1 MVTAPLVRLEE
12 ASRDGGS
19 PLLCLETHPIVN
31 LYLEVALNNQWKRLE
46 CPMSDHVIDLPVAG
60 QRVEEA
66 VPVLSMNGKLLLSLP
81 ILIVGFSV
89 DYNEQIFS
97 FLVAESPD
105 CWILSLAR
113 T

>member
-1 MVTAPLVRLEE
+1 
-12 ASRDGGS
+12 
-19 PLLCLETHPIVN
+19 
-31 LYLEVALNNQWKRLE
+31 
-46 CPMSDHVIDLPVAG
+46 MSDHVIDLPVAG

-97 FLVAESPD
+97 FLVAEN
-105 CWILSLAR
+105 SLHLTVEQPIFVVFLAVSESDVHLVELLL